1 VNYNFT
7 QKNFNIELLSIMVF
21 EKNHNC
27 EVCVDMKFTKTCF
40 RAIKR
45 SNEYLDLIHNNIRD

>member
-40 RAIKR
+40 RAIKK

>member
-1 VNYNFT
+1 VNYNFI

-45 SNEYLDLIHNNIRD
+45 SNEYLDLIHNNIGD